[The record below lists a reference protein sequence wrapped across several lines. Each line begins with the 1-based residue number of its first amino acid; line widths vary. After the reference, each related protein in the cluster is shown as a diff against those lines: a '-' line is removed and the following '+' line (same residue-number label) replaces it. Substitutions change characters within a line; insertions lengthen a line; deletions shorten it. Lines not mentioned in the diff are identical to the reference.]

1 MNEAVHEQVRVRIVM
16 MRGGAS
22 KAIFLD
28 ANDVPRDARQRT
40 QFLLALFGSPDRRQ
54 IDGLG
59 GADLLTSKCAI
70 MGRPSRPDA
79 DIDYTFVQVSV
90 ENPVVSY
97 DIACG
102 NITAAAAVYAIEE
115 GYVQPIAP
123 AATVRVHNTNTG
135 KVMRITVPVSGGLCC
150 VEGDFA
156 IDGVPGTGAEVRLD
170 FSQTVGAATG
180 MMLPTRNVRD
190 RIAVPRLGRE
200 IDVSIVDVANPCV
213 FVAAEDVGLTGTEMP
228 GDVPAGVLDTL
239 EEIRVAACRISGI
252 ESYLLPFQAV
262 VGRSRS
268 YVSALTGATIA
279 ANECD
284 LVARLFV
291 ERAMHKAYA
300 GTGATCL
307 AVAARLQGSVAHA
320 HCASRVS
327 SGPIRIGHPSGVL
340 PIGSDVERTADGWRV
355 NEVVF
360 SRTARRLM
368 EGWAYV
374 RKQRLTAPM
383 QAAPGRL
390 ESDPRLQDSDVA
402 V

>member
-1 MNEAVHEQVRVRIVM
+1 MIEAAHEQVRVRIVM

-28 ANDVPRDARQRT
+28 EKGVPREAGARTR
-40 QFLLALFGSPDRRQ
+40 FLLALFGSPDRRQ

-70 MGRPSRPDA
+70 MGAPTRPDA
-79 DIDYTFVQVSV
+79 DVDYTFVQVSV
-90 ENPVVSY
+90 ESPVVSY

-115 GYVQPIAP
+115 GYVQARAP
-123 AATVRVHNTNTG
+123 ATTVRVHNTNTR
-135 KVMRITVPVSGGLCC
+135 KVMRITVPVSNGLCC

-156 IDGVPGTGAEVRLD
+156 IDGVPGTGAEVQLD
-170 FSQTVGAATG
+170 FSATVGAATG
-180 MMLPTRNVRD
+180 TMLPTGNVRD
-190 RIAVPRLGRE
+190 RIRVDRLGRE

-213 FVAAEDVGLTGTEMP
+213 FVAAGDVGLTGAEMP
-228 GDVPAGVLDTL
+228 DQVPASVLDVL
-239 EEIRVAACRISGI
+239 EEVRVAACRISGI
-252 ESYLLPFQAV
+252 DSYLLPFQAV
-262 VGRSRS
+262 VGRACSYRS
-268 YVSALTGATIA
+268 SLTGAAIA
-279 ANECD
+279 ASDCD

-307 AVAARLQGSVAHA
+307 AVAARLHGSVAHA
-320 HCASRVS
+320 HSASRVS
-327 SGPIRIGHPSGVL
+327 RGSIRIGHPSGVL
-340 PIGSDVERTADGWRV
+340 PIASDVERIGDAWRV

-374 RKQRLTAPM
+374 RRQRLEAPAREETRPLETAVG
-383 QAAPGRL
+383 A
-390 ESDPRLQDSDVA
+390 SVSDVT